1 MTVKC
6 DLCGREFT
14 PVTGTI
20 GLSDGQGVT
29 KKIICPEC
37 ARGIANTYNF
47 LDQVYEEQDA
57 SSDTDDEVVP
67 ASKPS
72 ITMKPSQIKAQ
83 LDRYVIGQDNAK
95 EAIAVGLYNH
105 WKLINN
111 DITSQKSNILL
122 VGSTGVGKTELARSC
137 AKILHVPFSMSSI
150 TNITQ
155 AGYVGGDVEDIIKD
169 LVAKCDGDIEKAQ
182 HGVVYIDE
190 LDKIAR
196 KGNHVSADRDVSG
209 EGVQDALLEMIE
221 GKEMT
226 IKQRTPMGT
235 KAYKFDTSKVLFI
248 LGGAFEELTMPNDID
263 KPRALGFG
271 SEPVEEEK
279 NDKDLL
285 EQLRNCGVKPE
296 LLGRIPVVVK
306 LDDLTRKDMIRIL
319 TEPENSL
326 VKQYTQLINLDGVKL
341 DFTKS
346 ALETIAD
353 KALARKTGARAL
365 RGVMENTLQNVMFN
379 IPDILGVKEV
389 KIHSRN
395 GELVPHYTVGVDNE
409 SMHICQSK

>member
-6 DLCGREFT
+6 DLCGKEFT

-20 GLSDGQGVT
+20 SLSDNKGVM
-29 KKIICPEC
+29 KKVICPDC
-37 ARGIANTYNF
+37 ARGIADTYNF
-47 LDQVYEEQDA
+47 LGKVYPSEEADDNA
-57 SSDTDDEVVP
+57 DDDKVSD
-67 ASKPS
+67 SKPS

-83 LDRYVIGQDNAK
+83 LDKYVIGQDKAK

-137 AKILHVPFSMSSI
+137 ARILNVPFSMSSV

-196 KGNHVSADRDVSG
+196 KGNHVSSDRDVSG
-209 EGVQDALLEMIE
+209 EGVQDSLLEMIE
-221 GKEMT
+221 GKKMT
-226 IKQRTPMGT
+226 IKQKTMMGT
-235 KAYKFDTSKVLFI
+235 QSYKFDTSKVLFI
-248 LGGAFEELTMPNDID
+248 LGGAFEEVTMPSDID
-263 KPRALGFG
+263 KPRAMGFG

-279 NDKDLL
+279 TDKDIL
-285 EQLRNCGVKPE
+285 EQLRACGVKPE
-296 LLGRIPVVVK
+296 LLGRIPVIVK
-306 LDDLTRKDMIRIL
+306 LDDLTKEDMVRIL

-326 VKQYTQLINLDGVKL
+326 VKQYTQLIDLDGVKL
-341 DFTKS
+341 SFTKP

-365 RGVMENTLQNVMFN
+365 RGVMENTLQSVMFE
-379 IPDILGVKEV
+379 IPDILGVKKV
-389 KIHSRN
+389 KIVSKN
-395 GELVPHYTVGVDNE
+395 GELVPRYTVGADDNE
-409 SMHICQSK
+409 PMHICQS